1 MGAPARGPIL
11 LLCLALCWCPGAA
24 FVAPHATRPRPTKFA
39 MVSAPALLPAA
50 TPLASGRCAQPV
62 ALAPVSLALDGL
74 GMLLKLTWRILAIVA
89 AARVVMLP
97 RIARPLSGAL
107 ARGLKAASQVAE
119 LWHSQATM
127 ADVAARQQRA
137 EKMASRLRYSQGA
150 KTDKAASPSPPP
162 AAAPPSAAPAAPA
175 SSAPAASEADVRESV
190 TKMRVKEIKAELTS
204 LGVRH
209 ADAVE
214 KLDLVERLVQARMN
228 PQASAPAPAPPPPPA
243 AAPPPPPSPTEVFTA
258 EEMERQ
264 FAQNPE
270 AAAAAFDNM
279 ANNLGVDAS
288 EAMAQAEKMMNDPE
302 AAKVMMEMQNNPR
315 VMQAAMDIAMNGE
328 AAAQKYAS
336 DPEVIA
342 LLQKL
347 EKFQ

>member
-1 MGAPARGPIL
+1 M
-11 LLCLALCWCPGAA
+11 
-24 FVAPHATRPRPTKFA
+24 
-39 MVSAPALLPAA
+39 
-50 TPLASGRCAQPV
+50 
-62 ALAPVSLALDGL
+62 
-74 GMLLKLTWRILAIVA
+74 
-89 AARVVMLP
+89 
-97 RIARPLSGAL
+97 
-107 ARGLKAASQVAE
+107 
-119 LWHSQATM
+119 
-127 ADVAARQQRA
+127 
-137 EKMASRLRYSQGA
+137 
-150 KTDKAASPSPPP
+150 
-162 AAAPPSAAPAAPA
+162 
-175 SSAPAASEADVRESV
+175 RESV